1 MVIFVGPKLRP
12 ITGQS
17 LSFDTAFKS
26 YDSRKKSLV
35 YGGKNSLLKIVNI
48 IYIYFLYIFYLLFYD
63 VNKLYIT
70 TNRSRFGFLKDFA
83 FIITASIFNVK
94 VVNHLHGADFKSFRK
109 NSGPNF
115 KKIIDY
121 LYSKIDIS
129 IVLLPNMKEQYD
141 MYPNMEIRTV
151 PNCCITSKLDSFSH
165 KNISGPL
172 EILYLSNVMYS
183 KGIIYLIEAVD
194 RMINSGIDVTLSVAG
209 NFMAD
214 EFLEEEQI
222 KNKFLKLIE
231 GKSYIN
237 YYGPVYGEEKNKL
250 LVKSNV
256 FVLPTFYQ
264 TEAQPISIIEAM
276 YAGCT
281 IITTNH
287 NYLPDM
293 VSSDNGF
300 VVPIMSSMSIF
311 DKLKHIHFNRDIL
324 TVCGGF
330 NEKEVEAYYGFSVF
344 SDRINDILH

>member
-165 KNISGPL
+165 G
-172 EILYLSNVMYS
+172 
-183 KGIIYLIEAVD
+183 D
-194 RMINSGIDVTLSVAG
+194 CD
-209 NFMAD
+209 
-214 EFLEEEQI
+214 
-222 KNKFLKLIE
+222 
-231 GKSYIN
+231 
-237 YYGPVYGEEKNKL
+237 
-250 LVKSNV
+250 
-256 FVLPTFYQ
+256 
-264 TEAQPISIIEAM
+264 
-276 YAGCT
+276 
-281 IITTNH
+281 
-287 NYLPDM
+287 
-293 VSSDNGF
+293 
-300 VVPIMSSMSIF
+300 
-311 DKLKHIHFNRDIL
+311 
-324 TVCGGF
+324 
-330 NEKEVEAYYGFSVF
+330 
-344 SDRINDILH
+344 